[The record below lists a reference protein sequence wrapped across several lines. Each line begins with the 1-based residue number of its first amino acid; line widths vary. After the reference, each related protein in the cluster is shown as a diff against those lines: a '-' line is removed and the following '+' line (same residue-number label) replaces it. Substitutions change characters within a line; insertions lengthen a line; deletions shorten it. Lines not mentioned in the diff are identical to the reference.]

1 MPFFTYNRDVP
12 DAPNNPSVDQP
23 DMKTNTNNTDDLIAV
38 DHFSFNVNTGGT
50 HKKVTL
56 TDAAAPAIPAGTSA
70 IFHSNTVAGLSWPF
84 WKNSAGDFQMMGAN
98 NPTAAQGFVFL
109 PAGIMI
115 QWGQGTTNGAGD
127 ATITFTPNFTTFFS
141 ASLTRI
147 ETGGNNRGFVQ
158 FTALPTG
165 AGGSVKMRDNGGS
178 GIAGSFLWIAI
189 GKV

>member
-23 DMKTNTNNTDDLIAV
+23 DMKTNTNNTDDLIFV

-84 WKNSAGDFQMMGAN
+84 WKNSAGDFQMMGVN
-98 NPTAAQGFVFL
+98 SPTTNGYVFL
-109 PAGIMI
+109 PAGIII
-115 QWGQGTTNGAGD
+115 QWGSITGAPIANGAAVAFPTSFTNIFSVTLGPVSNSTND
-127 ATITFTPNFTTFFS
+127 KTINITT
-141 ASLTRI
+141 
-147 ETGGNNRGFVQ
+147 
-158 FTALPTG
+158 
-165 AGGSVKMRDNGGS
+165 GSVNVAGFTVITSGS
-178 GIAGSFLWIAI
+178 SSFTKLYWMAI
-189 GKV
+189 GN